1 MQSLVENTT
10 IKLSIEHN
18 ISSSKVIEAR
28 FDLNQTVLAA
38 KENIESRYG
47 SLVPYMKLELRD
59 NKNNLVAHLDDDF
72 KTLGSYGA
80 QTGMVIFVND
90 TNPSSILKEI
100 ESYEGVEK
108 YMISDEDYDKLP

>member
-28 FDLNQTVLAA
+28 FDLNQTVLAV
-38 KENIESRYG
+38 KENIEGRYG
-47 SLVPYMKLELRD
+47 SLIPYMKLQLKD
-59 NKNNLVAHLDDDF
+59 CKNVLVADLNEDF

-80 QTGMVIFVND
+80 
-90 TNPSSILKEI
+90 
-100 ESYEGVEK
+100 
-108 YMISDEDYDKLP
+108 